1 MCYSSLHSER
11 CTGGT
16 IRLYLCSHTSSAY
29 TNPIHFV
36 HSLVAHLYSSA
47 HQAQPSVT
55 LELSGLTAEYQQ
67 TGGSAMGRRGS
78 VRFAQL
84 LLQLHDSLQASS
96 TLAVFTILWSS
107 LGACF
112 SSAPNRVLKN

>member
-1 MCYSSLHSER
+1 MLLLLAHER
-11 CTGGT
+11 CTGSI
-16 IRLYLCSHTSSAY
+16 IRLYRCSQTSSAY
-29 TNPIHFV
+29 TNPLHFV

-55 LELSGLTAEYQQ
+55 LELSGLTAKYEQ

-107 LGACF
+107 VGACL
-112 SSAPNRVLKN
+112 SSAPDRVLEN